1 MTCTTALYPIPAEDL
16 LASSWVDR
24 SDLGLTD
31 VRVFQRGALVAVLAR
46 RESLWD
52 PVLTD
57 GPNAPQLGVLR
68 PEEIGPACSAG
79 SAS

>member
-1 MTCTTALYPIPAEDL
+1 
-16 LASSWVDR
+16 
-24 SDLGLTD
+24 
-31 VRVFQRGALVAVLAR
+31 
-46 RESLWD
+46 LWD